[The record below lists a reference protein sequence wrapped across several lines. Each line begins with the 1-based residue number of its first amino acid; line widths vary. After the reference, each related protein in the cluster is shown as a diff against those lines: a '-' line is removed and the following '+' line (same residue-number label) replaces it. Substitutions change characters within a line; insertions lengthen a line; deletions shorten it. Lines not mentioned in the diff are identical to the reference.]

1 VSQFAFLQPEFPAV
15 FSYVARAETL
25 AHADPRGAAFYCR
38 LALETAVDWL
48 YRRDDTLNDPY
59 DPTLAA
65 RLAEPTFQAL
75 VGRTLT
81 VKARFVKDTGNAAA
95 HGKKVSTQQAATSL
109 REFFHVAYWLA
120 RTYAR
125 GTKPPADATFRTEA
139 LPRVSQV
146 ATTTLAQLQEVARR
160 FRESVDAREAAEVA
174 RRVSEEGRA
183 ALEAEIKALQAE
195 IAAVKAA
202 NQAVADTHDYREAE
216 TRDLFI
222 DLLVREA
229 GFDPKAP
236 DTIEVEVSGMP
247 NAPGV
252 GFVDYVLRG
261 DDGKPLA
268 LIEAKRTRRD
278 PRAGQQQAKL
288 YADCLETQYG
298 QRPVI
303 FYTNGYDHWIWDD
316 TRHPPR
322 PIQGFLK
329 KDELALMIQRRETRK
344 ALAPQEIN
352 RNIVERFYQHRA
364 IRRVAEA
371 FERDK
376 QRKALLVMAT
386 GAGKTRTVVA
396 LADFLMRA
404 NWVKRVLFLVDRK
417 ALVKQA
423 VNAFKTH
430 LPGAPT
436 VNLLEDQRQEG
447 RVYVSTYPT
456 MMGVID
462 EADAGER
469 RFGVGHFDLVVIDE
483 AHRSVYRKYKAIF
496 EYFDSL
502 LVGLTATPKDEV
514 DRDTYRLFD
523 LQTGVPTDTY
533 NLDEAVNDGFLVPPK
548 AVSLTTDFLDRGIRY
563 DQLSDEEKE
572 AWDALEWD
580 DSGTVPTSV
589 DPPALNKWLF
599 NADTVDRALEHL
611 MTHGIKVDDGDRLGK
626 TIIFA
631 KNRAH
636 AEFIGARFDANYP
649 HLAGHFA
656 RVVVSEYSYAQSLVD
671 DLYDPKKPPHIAIS
685 VDMLDTGIDVPEI
698 VNLVFFKPVRSKT
711 KFWQMIGRGTRLCPN
726 LFGPGRHKEFFYIFD
741 WCRNF
746 EFFNQHPNITEG
758 ATAETLTKRLFAARV
773 ELVGEVD
780 HERSGTATASVDASS
795 RPGHA
800 EDTKKL
806 RDGLAGELRH
816 EISGMSLDNFLV
828 RPQRRYV
835 EKYKSPEAWT
845 KIDDDARHEL
855 IEHVAGLPSAVG
867 DEDVAA
873 KQFDLVVFRAQL
885 ALLRVDPAFQGLM
898 ARITEIASLLEEL
911 GNVPMVAAEM
921 ALILEIQTDEFWQDI
936 TLPMLETVRRRL
948 RALVK
953 LIEYKKRTLV
963 YSDFEDRTGAVVD
976 IIVPGIPV
984 GTDMDAFRRK
994 ARLFLKPREN
1004 HIAVLKVKRN
1014 EPLTPTDLKEL
1025 ERIFLEAGV
1034 DETALNALQ
1043 GEGGL
1048 PRFVRTL
1055 VGLDRETA
1063 KGAFSEFLQG
1073 RRLSANQLQFL
1084 DLVIDYL
1091 TARGV
1096 MDPSLLYESPFTD
1109 FDRNGVEGVFEP
1121 RDVVRLV
1128 QVVRNLEPRH
1138 AA

>member
-1 VSQFAFLQPEFPAV
+1 M
-15 FSYVARAETL
+15 RRGRRIL
-25 AHADPRGAAFYCR
+25 AHADPRAAAFYCR
-38 LALETAVDWL
+38 LALETAVGWL
-48 YRRDDTLNDPY
+48 YRHDGTLKNPY

-65 RLAEPTFQAL
+65 LVAEPSFQGL
-75 VGRTLT
+75 VGRTLA
-81 VKARFVKDTGNAAA
+81 VKARFVKDTGNSAV
-95 HGKKVSTQQAATSL
+95 HGKAVSTGQAEGCL
-109 REFFHVAYWLA
+109 REFFHIGYWLA

-125 GTKPPADATFRTEA
+125 GAKPPPDLAFQAEA
-139 LPRVSQV
+139 LPRVTQV
-146 ATTTLAQLQEVARR
+146 ERSTLQQLQEVARR
-160 FRESVDAREAAEVA
+160 FKETVEARNAAEAA
-174 RRVSEEGRA
+174 RLVSEESRV
-183 ALEAEIKALQAE
+183 ALEAEIKALQAQ
-195 IAAVKAA
+195 IAAAKAA
-202 NQAVADTHDYREAE
+202 NQAVPDTHDYREDE
-216 TRDLFI
+216 TRDRFI
-222 DLLVREA
+222 DVLLREA
-229 GFDPKAP
+229 GFDPTAP
-236 DTIEVEVSGMP
+236 DTIEVEVKGMP

-252 GFVDYVLRG
+252 GYVDYVLRG

-268 LIEAKRTRRD
+268 LVEAKRTRKD
-278 PRAGQQQAKL
+278 PRVGQQQAKL
-288 YADCLETQYG
+288 YADCLEAQYG
-298 QRPVI
+298 QRPII
-303 FYTNGYDHWIWDD
+303 FYSNGYDHWIWDD

-344 ALAPQEIN
+344 PLAPEDID
-352 RNIVERFYQHRA
+352 RAIVERFYQERA

-386 GAGKTRTVVA
+386 GSGKTRTVIA
-396 LADFLMRA
+396 LADLLMRA
-404 NWVKRVLFLVDRK
+404 NCVKRVLFLADRK
-417 ALVKQA
+417 ALVRQA
-423 VNAFKTH
+423 TNAFKAH
-430 LPGAPT
+430 LPGAAT
-436 VNLLEDQRQEG
+436 VNLLEHQHQEG

-456 MMGVID
+456 MMGLID

-502 LVGLTATPKDEV
+502 LVGLTATPKGEV

-523 LQTGVPTDTY
+523 LQTGVPTDAY
-533 NLDEAVNDGFLVPPK
+533 GLDEAVKDGFLVPPK

-580 DSGTVPTSV
+580 DSGTVPGAV
-589 DPPALNKWLF
+589 DAPALNKWLF
-599 NADTVDRALEHL
+599 NADTVDRVLQHL
-611 MTHGIKVDDGDRLGK
+611 MTHGVKVADGDRLGK

-671 DLYDPKKPPHIAIS
+671 DLYDPNKPPHIAIS

-711 KFWQMIGRGTRLCPN
+711 KFWQMIGRGTRLCPH

-746 EFFNQHPNITEG
+746 EFFNQHPDVTDG
-758 ATAETLTKRLFAARV
+758 AGVETLAKRLFAARV

-780 HERSGTATASVDASS
+780 GKHSDALPTEGSETERA
-795 RPGHA
+795 A
-800 EDTKKL
+800 EIKKL
-806 RDGLAGELRH
+806 RDGLAAELRT

-835 EKYKSPEAWT
+835 EKYSTGEAWS
-845 KIDDDARHEL
+845 KVDADVRHEL
-855 IEHVAGLPSAVG
+855 IDHVAGLPSAVV
-867 DEDVAA
+867 DDDLAA
-873 KQFDLVVFRAQL
+873 KQFDLVVYRAEL
-885 ALLRVDPAFQGLM
+885 ALLRVDPAFQGLRT
-898 ARITEIASLLEEL
+898 RITEIASLLEEL

-963 YSDFEDRTGAVVD
+963 YSDFEDNTGVSAD
-976 IIVPGIPV
+976 IALPGFSV

-994 ARLFLKPREN
+994 ARLFLKPHEN

-1034 DETALNALQ
+1034 DEI
-1043 GEGGL
+1043 G
-1048 PRFVRTL
+1048 
-1055 VGLDRETA
+1055 
-1063 KGAFSEFLQG
+1063 
-1073 RRLSANQLQFL
+1073 
-1084 DLVIDYL
+1084 
-1091 TARGV
+1091 ARGAA
-1096 MDPSLLYESPFTD
+1096 DRRRSPAL
-1109 FDRNGVEGVFEP
+1109 RP
-1121 RDVVRLV
+1121 RSRGA
-1128 QVVRNLEPRH
+1128 RPGGR
-1138 AA
+1138 